1 MKNRIRTNNSTFTK
15 LKLSKKVKT
24 PEVYNRIRSD
34 IIQSNLKKTKS
45 LNKSI
50 INNYSYIPNQKILK
64 ILMNHQDTNL
74 SNDKNN
80 FITPLRNRICNYQS
94 KTDLISK
101 EITELR
107 SETKTFIK
115 RYNMSGLLTPKSN
128 SHFLKLG
135 LSKDVIKD
143 INSEG
148 YKVSDVINKTNI
160 FDKSLLLNRQY
171 AKFARNIIEEKNP
184 ELINDNF
191 YISKM
196 NETLNEKRNSD
207 YFNYSNNFKER
218 ANVRKRTNLFGE
230 LLNKEETDKNQ
241 KVSILQLINQFNM
254 IKKDIKM
261 LSNKKILKER
271 KKRIIRKK
279 DFIKK
284 ALMDSK
290 KLLIKLEGKTVEKNE
305 NVKDSSF
312 IKDNEKAN
320 FMKRVRFNSVLIKN
334 SNSLASTNLPNKQTD
349 NENNNSNNKVSLP
362 ELHLNNEKAII
373 NKKIKAPTIKNS
385 SNDSLFGSF
394 NFSNILNKEINV
406 KREKNQRS
414 FTNSFKLKRNN
425 DKNKSKFNRNKLI
438 DYFSLEELNSNPI
451 NKTMSNRNKEGI
463 EKNDINVEE
472 YKKHKN
478 NALQNLYNNIQVKHF
493 EENKKDISDYLQK
506 YKGADVKE
514 PDYEKGSKIYKLIK
528 DFIVKNNDYNLPN
541 EISKIRN
548 RTNLFSYKRTKK
560 FQDIIKMNNKIQNLI
575 YDYAEDILDFNNDI
589 RK

>member
-50 INNYSYIPNQKILK
+50 INNHSYIPNQKILK

-80 FITPLRNRICNYQS
+80 FITPLRNRICNYQA

-305 NVKDSSF
+305 NVKDSSS

>member
-1 MKNRIRTNNSTFTK
+1 MSHVIEAWINANRCQYGLEAI
-15 LKLSKKVKT
+15 LEKVK
-24 PEVYNRIRSD
+24 
-34 IIQSNLKKTKS
+34 
-45 LNKSI
+45 
-50 INNYSYIPNQKILK
+50 
-64 ILMNHQDTNL
+64 
-74 SNDKNN
+74 
-80 FITPLRNRICNYQS
+80 
-94 KTDLISK
+94 
-101 EITELR
+101 
-107 SETKTFIK
+107 
-115 RYNMSGLLTPKSN
+115 
-128 SHFLKLG
+128 
-135 LSKDVIKD
+135 
-143 INSEG
+143 
-148 YKVSDVINKTNI
+148 
-160 FDKSLLLNRQY
+160 
-171 AKFARNIIEEKNP
+171 
-184 ELINDNF
+184 
-191 YISKM
+191 
-196 NETLNEKRNSD
+196 
-207 YFNYSNNFKER
+207 
-218 ANVRKRTNLFGE
+218 
-230 LLNKEETDKNQ
+230 
-241 KVSILQLINQFNM
+241 
-254 IKKDIKM
+254 
-261 LSNKKILKER
+261 
-271 KKRIIRKK
+271 
-279 DFIKK
+279 
-284 ALMDSK
+284 
-290 KLLIKLEGKTVEKNE
+290 
-305 NVKDSSF
+305 
-312 IKDNEKAN
+312 
-320 FMKRVRFNSVLIKN
+320 FMKRVRFNSVFIKN